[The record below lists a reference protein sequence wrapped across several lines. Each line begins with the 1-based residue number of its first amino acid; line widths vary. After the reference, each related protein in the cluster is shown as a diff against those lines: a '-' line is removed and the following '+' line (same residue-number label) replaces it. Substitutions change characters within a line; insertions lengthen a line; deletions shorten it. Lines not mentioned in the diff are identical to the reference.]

1 MRDPGFHWKK
11 TEQSWKSWMPSEI
24 GHMNFKNAH
33 KKEKVKTIEFYK
45 IFFFFFLS
53 TSQSLCFLEETKLST
68 LSSAL
73 TFFFFFL
80 NKHFFAWPAVTGAS
94 RSPRGLSGCGVVYSL
109 EKMRPVWEVAAFVS
123 QGQDPQHQMSAKDG
137 LCNKGCSAGT
147 FCIIGR
153 QG

>member
-1 MRDPGFHWKK
+1 
-11 TEQSWKSWMPSEI
+11 MPSEI

-80 NKHFFAWPAVTGAS
+80 NKHFFA
-94 RSPRGLSGCGVVYSL
+94 
-109 EKMRPVWEVAAFVS
+109 
-123 QGQDPQHQMSAKDG
+123 
-137 LCNKGCSAGT
+137 
-147 FCIIGR
+147 
-153 QG
+153 